1 MSRKNGYRKRRR
13 PLVGLMIR
21 LVILGVLACVAYTV
35 YQNRESYQTGPLKTL
50 GDTVQ
55 KVTDFVKS
63 NDLKNNDL
71 KKISGETNISNGDM
85 KNYTNIVL
93 FGVDSTEGNLGE
105 KTRTDSIII
114 MSINKKDGQIKLVSV
129 YRDTY
134 LNVGNDQYTKCNA
147 AYAYGG
153 AEQAINMLNANL
165 DMNISDYVTIGF
177 GGLAD
182 IIDDIGGISINVEE
196 DEIQHLNNYQS
207 TMAQE
212 LGVSY
217 TPVTQTGEQILNGLQ
232 ATAYCRIRYTAGND
246 FKRALRQRT
255 VLTETISGIRKAPV
269 TAILNVAQDMTK
281 WTHTSFGMTE
291 LVSLMTGFGKYKMS
305 DTSGFPFADA
315 IATANLGKSKG
326 DCVIPVTLEGNV
338 KELHAFLFGDTDYQ
352 VSDTV
357 QTYSGQIASDVAP
370 YLNGK

>member
-1 MSRKNGYRKRRR
+1 
-13 PLVGLMIR
+13 
-21 LVILGVLACVAYTV
+21 
-35 YQNRESYQTGPLKTL
+35 
-50 GDTVQ
+50 
-55 KVTDFVKS
+55 
-63 NDLKNNDL
+63 
-71 KKISGETNISNGDM
+71 
-85 KNYTNIVL
+85 
-93 FGVDSTEGNLGE
+93 
-105 KTRTDSIII
+105 
-114 MSINKKDGQIKLVSV
+114 
-129 YRDTY
+129 
-134 LNVGNDQYTKCNA
+134 
-147 AYAYGG
+147 
-153 AEQAINMLNANL
+153 MLNTNL

-212 LGVSY
+212 LGISY

-326 DCVIPVTLEGNV
+326 DCVIPVTLAENV